1 MREEFSCGI
10 MAPPGTKK
18 FIITDDKLIY
28 GKDEYSYASLNKI
41 TMIVTP
47 SPITNGVAQIILDGK
62 ARQLVYRFADRDRAA
77 KAFDYANSK
86 IDEAHGVT
94 KNYKYRLQAHTGTSL
109 EVYDTYLILTFMA
122 TGSILSNIAKGGAN
136 GAKRINF
143 ADITSVQFKEPAGM
157 SVGFIQFAFPGSGE
171 SKAGVIDAINDEN
184 SIPVQPS
191 DLVLARQ
198 IVDYIE
204 TRRSEMRAPAVTV
217 TQQVSVADEIKKFKE
232 LMDMGVITQEEF
244 DAKKKQLLGL

>member
-1 MREEFSCGI
+1 
-10 MAPPGTKK
+10 
-18 FIITDDKLIY
+18 
-28 GKDEYSYASLNKI
+28 
-41 TMIVTP
+41 
-47 SPITNGVAQIILDGK
+47 
-62 ARQLVYRFADRDRAA
+62 
-77 KAFDYANSK
+77 
-86 IDEAHGVT
+86 
-94 KNYKYRLQAHTGTSL
+94 
-109 EVYDTYLILTFMA
+109 MA

-143 ADITSVQFKEPAGM
+143 VDITSVQFKEPAGM